1 MMNLGN
7 DEWWMM
13 NLVNDEWWL
22 MSDEFQLMKNVK
34 CKIKNELTD
43 LV

>member
-1 MMNLGN
+1 MNDELSKWWMMS
-7 DEWWMM
+7 DEWWIS
-13 NLVNDEWWL
+13 VNE
-22 MSDEFQLMKNVK
+22 K